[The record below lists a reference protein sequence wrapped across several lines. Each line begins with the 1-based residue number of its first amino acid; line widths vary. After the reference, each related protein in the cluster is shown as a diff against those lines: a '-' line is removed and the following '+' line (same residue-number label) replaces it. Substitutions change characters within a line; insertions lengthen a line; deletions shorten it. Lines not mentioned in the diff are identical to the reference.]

1 MTTYTHEFFAMASDC
16 SLRLEVEDAGLA
28 HAAAGAAE
36 AEVRRIEA
44 VYSRYRADSV
54 ISKINAAAAAGRD
67 IAVGPETAGLIRFA
81 QACHARSDGAFDVTT
96 GPLRE
101 VWTFAEPRL
110 PDPAQVAARLPR
122 IGLDKLRL
130 ADGRLGFARPG
141 MEIDFG
147 GVGKEYAADRAARI
161 CMDLGV
167 RHGFVNLAGDIRV
180 IGPQPDGAP
189 WRFGV
194 RHPREPEAAVGVFEL
209 SEGALAT
216 SGDYERFFEIEG
228 RRFCH
233 ILDPRTGWPARGLSS
248 VSVVAGQCLVA
259 GALATAAMVLGR
271 SGAAWLAGLAVSHL
285 VVDEPSVG
293 VEPLVV
299 TC

>member
-1 MTTYTHEFFAMASDC
+1 MSIEIGAGKTRAVALDLTSCDREPIHVPGAIQPHGVLFALGEPD
-16 SLRLEVEDAGLA
+16 LR
-28 HAAAGAAE
+28 
-36 AEVRRIEA
+36 I
-44 VYSRYRADSV
+44 
-54 ISKINAAAAAGRD
+54 
-67 IAVGPETAGLIRFA
+67 VGVSAN
-81 QACHARSDGAFDVTT
+81 
-96 GPLRE
+96 
-101 VWTFAEPRL
+101 L
-110 PDPAQVAARLPR
+110 PAL
-122 IGLDKLRL
+122 
-130 ADGRLGFARPG
+130 
-141 MEIDFG
+141 
-147 GVGKEYAADRAARI
+147 
-161 CMDLGV
+161 
-167 RHGFVNLAGDIRV
+167 
-180 IGPQPDGAP
+180 IGPQPDGTP

-271 SGAAWLAGLAVSHL
+271 SGAAWLAGLGVRHL

-293 VEPLVV
+293 GGVEPLVV